1 MYARI
6 GENQSAAIKNRTI
19 LHKFSTVPDVIH
31 VSNKLNCNLAL
42 ISNLKLK
49 QNSLPSDFFYPYM
62 GSSPGVSTLILLYIT
77 VTEILDIFIDV
88 DTEIKRVLIGDHK
101 IKQQILAMA
110 TSLFLKDITCHT
122 RIQVVL
128 KL

>member
-1 MYARI
+1 
-6 GENQSAAIKNRTI
+6 
-19 LHKFSTVPDVIH
+19 
-31 VSNKLNCNLAL
+31 
-42 ISNLKLK
+42 
-49 QNSLPSDFFYPYM
+49 M

-122 RIQVVL
+122 RLQVVL
-128 KL
+128 NL

>member
-1 MYARI
+1 
-6 GENQSAAIKNRTI
+6 
-19 LHKFSTVPDVIH
+19 
-31 VSNKLNCNLAL
+31 
-42 ISNLKLK
+42 
-49 QNSLPSDFFYPYM
+49 M

-77 VTEILDIFIDV
+77 VTEILDIFIDD

>member
-1 MYARI
+1 
-6 GENQSAAIKNRTI
+6 
-19 LHKFSTVPDVIH
+19 
-31 VSNKLNCNLAL
+31 
-42 ISNLKLK
+42 
-49 QNSLPSDFFYPYM
+49 M

-110 TSLFLKDITCHT
+110 TSIFLKDITCHT

>member
-1 MYARI
+1 
-6 GENQSAAIKNRTI
+6 
-19 LHKFSTVPDVIH
+19 
-31 VSNKLNCNLAL
+31 
-42 ISNLKLK
+42 
-49 QNSLPSDFFYPYM
+49 M

-101 IKQQILAMA
+101 IKQQIFAMA
-110 TSLFLKDITCHT
+110 TSIFLKDITCHT

>member
-1 MYARI
+1 
-6 GENQSAAIKNRTI
+6 
-19 LHKFSTVPDVIH
+19 
-31 VSNKLNCNLAL
+31 
-42 ISNLKLK
+42 
-49 QNSLPSDFFYPYM
+49 M

-77 VTEILDIFIDV
+77 VTEMLDIFIDV

>member
-1 MYARI
+1 
-6 GENQSAAIKNRTI
+6 
-19 LHKFSTVPDVIH
+19 
-31 VSNKLNCNLAL
+31 
-42 ISNLKLK
+42 
-49 QNSLPSDFFYPYM
+49 M

-77 VTEILDIFIDV
+77 VTEILDIFIDD

-110 TSLFLKDITCHT
+110 TSIFLKDITCHT

>member
-1 MYARI
+1 
-6 GENQSAAIKNRTI
+6 
-19 LHKFSTVPDVIH
+19 
-31 VSNKLNCNLAL
+31 
-42 ISNLKLK
+42 
-49 QNSLPSDFFYPYM
+49 M

>member
-1 MYARI
+1 
-6 GENQSAAIKNRTI
+6 
-19 LHKFSTVPDVIH
+19 
-31 VSNKLNCNLAL
+31 
-42 ISNLKLK
+42 
-49 QNSLPSDFFYPYM
+49 M

-77 VTEILDIFIDV
+77 VTEILDIFIDD

-110 TSLFLKDITCHT
+110 TSIFLKDNTCHT